1 MKTIVRALSDRSSH
15 WRLRDPLCW
24 LKRGR
29 NLIQTRQS
37 RLARSLPRSVARWR
51 SRPFLRSGREGKPMH
66 RRGGI
71 ISKTALPKAAICRT
85 ETHSISRP
93 LAEVKVARSRS
104 GNTPRIRPMVVR
116 ALARSP
122 AFGRQMHH
130 DPDVDELSGRHIVDI
145 AKNCVGVRLLDVI
158 RARVALPLSR
168 TCVTQGHP

>member
-1 MKTIVRALSDRSSH
+1 
-15 WRLRDPLCW
+15 
-24 LKRGR
+24 
-29 NLIQTRQS
+29 
-37 RLARSLPRSVARWR
+37 
-51 SRPFLRSGREGKPMH
+51 MH
-66 RRGGI
+66 RRSGI

-145 AKNCVGVRLLDVI
+145 AKNCVGVRLLDVM